1 MDDLTTITVNTYDRC
16 AAAYLEAWKDRRPR
30 DSARTFARLA
40 GAGALVLDVAG
51 GPGLDV
57 RLLRD
62 VGLRAASGDLSLE
75 CMRVARTFFPKGLLA
90 RWDFRHLPFA
100 DNTFDGI
107 WAPATLQHLPR
118 KAILAALGELQRV
131 QRGGPIFL
139 TFPQGE
145 TDLGIME
152 DPPAGPVHATAV
164 TPEELRALLL
174 RLGYVDV
181 EVESRPDPRGIPQRW
196 SYGWGLAPPSS

>member
-1 MDDLTTITVNTYDRC
+1 MEDLTAMIADTYDRC
-16 AAAYLEAWKDRRPR
+16 AEAYLEAWKDRRPR

-62 VGLRAASGDLSLE
+62 AGLRAASGDLSAA
-75 CMRVARTFFPKGLLA
+75 CMAVAHTFFPKGLLA

-100 DNTFDGI
+100 DGTFEGI
-107 WAPATLQHLPR
+107 WAPAALQHLPR
-118 KAILAALGELQRV
+118 RAILPAMAELQRV
-131 QRGGPIFL
+131 QRSGPIFL
-139 TFPQGE
+139 TFPEGE
-145 TDLGIME
+145 TDLGTID
-152 DPPAGPVHATAV
+152 DPPAGQVPATSV

-174 RLGYVDV
+174 RMGYVDV
-181 EVESRPDPRGIPQRW
+181 EVESRPDLRGIPQRW
-196 SYGWGLAPPSS
+196 AYGIGVLPA